1 MASSESSGDREK
13 ESTRSR
19 GSDSPAADVE
29 IEYVTEEPEIY
40 EPNFIFFKRI
50 FEAFKVQGAA
60 HWEGAQLSRE
70 RAGMGKDRV
79 REGVSLVLGSE
90 LERDKGLGFPR
101 RLPSQ
106 LTDDVKKEKEK
117 EPEKLD
123 KLENSTAP
131 KKKGFEEEHKDSD
144 DDSSDDEQVRPASFW
159 GGGGLGW
166 VAEVQWAG
174 GRGELLQRRMPLG

>member
-1 MASSESSGDREK
+1 MRGASSESSGDREK
-13 ESTRSR
+13 ESSRSR

-50 FEAFKVQGAA
+50 FEAFKVQRAA
-60 HWEGAQLSRE
+60 LRRGRAEQGRGRDAKRWEEGIWQRRVPEPGRGSGLACSRC
-70 RAGMGKDRV
+70 
-79 REGVSLVLGSE
+79 
-90 LERDKGLGFPR
+90 
-101 RLPSQ
+101 LPPQ

-123 KLENSTAP
+123 KLENSAAP

-144 DDSSDDEQVRPASFW
+144 DDSSDDEQVRCTPSCW
-159 GGGGLGW
+159 EPGTPG
-166 VAEVQWAG
+166 VAG
-174 GRGELLQRRMPLG
+174 

>member
-1 MASSESSGDREK
+1 M
-13 ESTRSR
+13 
-19 GSDSPAADVE
+19 
-29 IEYVTEEPEIY
+29 TEEPEIY

-90 LERDKGLGFPR
+90 LGRDTGLGFPR

-144 DDSSDDEQVRPASFW
+144 DDSSDDEQVRPASSRRDGAWDGWLRCSGQGAVVSSCRRECLW
-159 GGGGLGW
+159 GEPGSVIHTL
-166 VAEVQWAG
+166 
-174 GRGELLQRRMPLG
+174 